1 MITIRKNMLLIL
13 SSAIMAVSC
22 SGRHDAPDTVRTVD
36 VATAESMT
44 DTSAR
49 KYPFIS
55 EPCRTAELAFRVG
68 GHIAKLDV
76 QEGQFFRR
84 GEVIAALDARDFI
97 VRKRRAAAICRQAK
111 AEYERT
117 TRLFKAGNIAEQEY
131 ERARADYERAKADYD
146 MAADEL
152 DRTQLI
158 APFSGYVQ
166 TQHVE
171 RYQDVAAGQ
180 PVVTFIDMS
189 RIKAEAYVPEDIAA
203 QLQQNIGGRTCLI
216 SFDRMSGRTFRP
228 AETYIT
234 RTATGNN
241 MAFKLTALIDNGK
254 SHLPG
259 GMSGNMLIG
268 QTSNKFVGVAVPQKA
283 VWSPS
288 SGGSCVWTIDNGG
301 RVCRRNVVTGRL
313 LGGGMIEICS
323 GLKAG
328 ERVATAGQAMLN
340 EGDTVATQAV
350 ANRKGGMQQ

>member
-1 MITIRKNMLLIL
+1 MITIKKNMLLIL
-13 SSAIMAVSC
+13 PAIIMAASC
-22 SGRHDAPDTVRTVD
+22 GDRHDTPNEVHTVSI
-36 VATAESMT
+36 ATAESMA
-44 DTSAR
+44 DTLAR

-55 EPCRTAELAFRVG
+55 EPCHTAELAFRVG
-68 GHIAKLDV
+68 GHISKLDV
-76 QEGQFFRR
+76 QEGQFFRC

-97 VRKRRAAAICRQAK
+97 VRKRRAAAICRQTK

-117 TRLFKAGNIAEQEY
+117 ARLFKAGNIAEQEY
-131 ERARADYERAKADYD
+131 ERAKADYERAKADYD

-171 RYQDVAAGQ
+171 RYQDVEAGQ
-180 PVVTFIDMS
+180 PVITFIDMS

-216 SFDRMSGRTFRP
+216 SFDRMSGRTFKP

-268 QTSNKFVGVAVPQKA
+268 QTTNKSIGIAVPQKA

-301 RVCRRNVVTGRL
+301 RVSHRNVATGRL

-328 ERVATAGQAMLN
+328 ERVVTTGQAMLS
-340 EGDTVATQAV
+340 EGDTVATLSSN
-350 ANRKGGMQQ
+350 NRKGGMQK

>member
-13 SSAIMAVSC
+13 LSAIMAVSC
-22 SGRHDAPDTVRTVD
+22 SGRHDAPGTVRTVD
-36 VATAESMT
+36 VATAESMA

-68 GHIAKLDV
+68 GHIVKLDV

-131 ERARADYERAKADYD
+131 ERAKADYD

-152 DRTQLI
+152 DRTRLI

-203 QLQQNIGGRTCLI
+203 QLQQNIG
-216 SFDRMSGRTFRP
+216 GRTFRP

-288 SGGSCVWTIDNGG
+288 SGGSCVWTIDNSG
-301 RVCRRNVVTGRL
+301 RVSRRNVTTGRL

-328 ERVATAGQAMLN
+328 ECVATAGQAMLN

>member
-1 MITIRKNMLLIL
+1 
-13 SSAIMAVSC
+13 
-22 SGRHDAPDTVRTVD
+22 
-36 VATAESMT
+36 
-44 DTSAR
+44 
-49 KYPFIS
+49 
-55 EPCRTAELAFRVG
+55 
-68 GHIAKLDV
+68 
-76 QEGQFFRR
+76 
-84 GEVIAALDARDFI
+84 
-97 VRKRRAAAICRQAK
+97 
-111 AEYERT
+111 
-117 TRLFKAGNIAEQEY
+117 
-131 ERARADYERAKADYD
+131 

-152 DRTQLI
+152 DRTRLI

-301 RVCRRNVVTGRL
+301 RACRRNVVTGRL